1 MDKITFC
8 QYFGKNQN
16 VSIRNKLTTRKQ
28 QKLFVAFHLLYVTLQ
43 LKQAIRNT
51 NEKFNLFTYGI

>member
-16 VSIRNKLTTRKQ
+16 VSIRNKLTTRK
-28 QKLFVAFHLLYVTLQ
+28 LFVAFNPLYVTMQLQ
-43 LKQAIRNT
+43 EAIRNN
-51 NEKFNLFTYGI
+51 NEKFNLFTHGI

>member
-16 VSIRNKLTTRKQ
+16 VSIRNKLTTRK
-28 QKLFVAFHLLYVTLQ
+28 LFVAFNLLYVTMQ
-43 LKQAIRNT
+43 LKEAIRNN
-51 NEKFNLFTYGI
+51 NEKV